1 MLPPSV
7 LLKMSIFKICC
18 IDEIEKY
25 FKKCCASVVFF
36 WAGGS
41 WRVGRGGMEDIAAV
55 IASWC
60 AMSHRVGSFV
70 AAGSDGRNIDTKRRQ
85 RKRKKLEEEEEM
97 EKQLAEL
104 MD

>member
-1 MLPPSV
+1 
-7 LLKMSIFKICC
+7 LL
-18 IDEIEKY
+18 
-25 FKKCCASVVFF
+25 FF

-70 AAGSDGRNIDTKRRQ
+70 AAWSDGRNIDTKRRQ
-85 RKRKKLEEEEEM
+85 RKRKNLEEEEEK

-104 MD
+104 MDWVTGGIDKASHVLCLSDVVEQAEKGFGLH